1 MTLRRARGTASIGRN
16 THTRLGAELCT
27 PVPTIGPTDWLVH
40 IDKLR
45 GFNYLAALAKPRV
58 PSDGGLGSM
67 RYSLFQNEHAPDGT
81 CFAPSCFMAFAISAA
96 KRNPRL
102 GGTGF
107 ASAILAREPLAG
119 VVAAITLS
127 KVRISVVQYL
137 NTAPLVRGFTHGPL
151 RGKYELSFTVPSQC
165 AEALRS
171 GAVDV
176 AIIPAI
182 EYQRIPDLVILPN
195 LSIASKKSV
204 RSLLLVSKKPIQ
216 EVARIALDRS
226 SRSTQALTRILC
238 EEFWHIKPDFF
249 EAAPDLPEMLEQSDA
264 ALLIG
269 DPALRLAIACSPAAH
284 RDASGDIVSTA
295 SLAGLNGNG
304 PVHVYDIVEK
314 WRAMT
319 SLPAVLA
326 VWAARPEAVTP
337 ELVQDIQ
344 DSLAFGLEHVDAIA
358 SEAAAE
364 MKLPVGDLRRYLLE
378 NIDYHLDEENLRGL
392 TLYYAFAAK

>member
-1 MTLRRARGTASIGRN
+1 M
-16 THTRLGAELCT
+16 
-27 PVPTIGPTDWLVH
+27 
-40 IDKLR
+40 
-45 GFNYLAALAKPRV
+45 
-58 PSDGGLGSM
+58 
-67 RYSLFQNEHAPDGT
+67 
-81 CFAPSCFMAFAISAA
+81 
-96 KRNPRL
+96 
-102 GGTGF
+102 
-107 ASAILAREPLAG
+107 
-119 VVAAITLS
+119 
-127 KVRISVVQYL
+127 RISIVEYL

-165 AEALRS
+165 AEQLRS

-195 LSIASKKSV
+195 LSITSKKSV

-238 EEFWHIKPDFF
+238 EELWHIKPEFF
-249 EAAPDLPEMLEQSDA
+249 EAAPDLPAMLQHADA

-269 DPALRLAIACSPAAH
+269 DPALRLAIACAPGARRDDQGDLVSP
-284 RDASGDIVSTA
+284 A
-295 SLAGLNGNG
+295 SLAGLSGNG
-304 PVHVYDIVEK
+304 SVYSYDIVEK

-319 SLPAVLA
+319 NLPAVLA
-326 VWAARPEAVTP
+326 VWAARREVVTQQ
-337 ELVQDIQ
+337 LVHDFQ

-358 SEAAAE
+358 SEAAVE
-364 MKLPVGDLRRYLLE
+364 MNLPAADLRRYLLE

-392 TLYYAFAAK
+392 TRYYEFAAELGLISEVRRIALAADAGGLARSLDFAVGSRRATQS

>member
-1 MTLRRARGTASIGRN
+1 MTL
-16 THTRLGAELCT
+16 
-27 PVPTIGPTDWLVH
+27 V
-40 IDKLR
+40 
-45 GFNYLAALAKPRV
+45 
-58 PSDGGLGSM
+58 
-67 RYSLFQNEHAPDGT
+67 
-81 CFAPSCFMAFAISAA
+81 
-96 KRNPRL
+96 NP
-102 GGTGF
+102 
-107 ASAILAREPLAG
+107 
-119 VVAAITLS
+119 
-127 KVRISVVQYL
+127 VRISIVEYL

-171 GAVDV
+171 GAADV

-216 EVARIALDRS
+216 EVTRIALDRS

-238 EEFWHIKPDFF
+238 EKRWRIKPEFF
-249 EAAPDLPEMLEQSDA
+249 EAAPDLPAMLQQADA

-269 DPALRLAIACSPAAH
+269 DPALRLAIACVPKAQREADGEIVSPA
-284 RDASGDIVSTA
+284 T
-295 SLAGLNGNG
+295 LAGLAEPG
-304 PVHVYDIVEK
+304 PLFIYDIVEK

-326 VWAARPEAVTP
+326 VWAARREAVSL
-337 ELVQDIQ
+337 ELVQDFQ
-344 DSLAFGLEHVDAIA
+344 DSLAFGLQHVDAIA

-364 MKLPVGDLRRYLLE
+364 MKLPAVDLRRYLLE

-392 TLYYAFAAK
+392 TRYYELAAELGLIPTVKTAEMASEQGSPVRPVDFQVRSF